1 MHYLLLNK
9 DTVWLAFHCETNE
22 YMETAAQEDVWYT
35 AQRPFGYTNLTDFL
49 ERRKAPKHRA
59 HIAALLKEYGCD
71 TLEGYLNVTHALSL
85 NDTFWVKPEASGLC
99 WADVSLYRNPFDEL
113 VSAAAFDGR
122 PGGTSLSSTSP
133 EFGTDGYFAKCWVRE
148 GQDIFL
154 YKCGS
159 DTFEVEPLS
168 EFLATQVAEQICPE
182 VVRYDLDFY
191 HDRLVSKCRLFT
203 SEQLGLVKAHDILP
217 QRERSISG
225 ILRRFEELGFGDEF
239 RRMCVLD
246 ALILNV
252 DRHLGNFGVLVD
264 NQTLQIQRMAPVF
277 DHNRSLLFDMDQSQL
292 ENLPWCIGTC
302 KPRIGTDFIATA
314 RGMLTPEIRRDVE
327 ELREFSFRQHPE
339 IRADQARL
347 DALGAVVRSQTA
359 RILELFR

>member
-1 MHYLLLNK
+1 MQYLLMNQ
-9 DTVWLAFHCETNE
+9 DTPWLLF
-22 YMETAAQEDVWYT
+22 T
-35 AQRPFGYTNLTDFL
+35 AQKNEFDEVECCELEWYSPKRPYGYYDLTDYL
-49 ERRKAPKHRA
+49 RGRQAPKHRK
-59 HIAALLKEYGCD
+59 HITELLERYGCND
-71 TLEGYLNVTHALSL
+71 LEGFLNITHALSL
-85 NDTFWVKPEASGLC
+85 NDTFWVKPEDSGLC

-148 GQDIFL
+148 GQNILL

-168 EFLATQVAEQICPE
+168 EFLATQVAERVCPE
-182 VVRYDLDFY
+182 VVRYDLGFY

-203 SEQLGLVKAHDILP
+203 SEQLGLVKAHDMLP

-264 NQTLQIQRMAPVF
+264 NQTLEIQRMAPVF
-277 DHNRSLLFDMDQSQL
+277 DHNRSLLFDMDQAQL

-314 RGMLTPEIRRDVE
+314 RGMLTPEIRRDME
-327 ELREFSFRQHPE
+327 GLREFSFRQPPE

-347 DALGAVVRSQTA
+347 DALGAIFRSQA
-359 RILELFR
+359 ERILE

>member
-1 MHYLLLNK
+1 MNYLLMNR
-9 DTVWLAFHCETNE
+9 DMPWLLFT
-22 YMETAAQEDVWYT
+22 
-35 AQRPFGYTNLTDFL
+35 L
-49 ERRKAPKHRA
+49 ERNVFEEVECHELSWFSGKHPYGYDSLADYLHRRQAPKHRK
-59 HIAALLKEYGCD
+59 HIPELFSQYGCD
-71 TLEGYLNVTHALSL
+71 NLEGFLNITHALSL
-85 NDTFWVKPEASGLC
+85 NDTFWVKPEDSGLC
-99 WADVSLYRNPFDEL
+99 WADVSLYRSPFDEL

-168 EFLATQVAEQICPE
+168 EFLATQVAERVCPE
-182 VVRYDLDFY
+182 VVRYDLGFY

-203 SEQLGLVKAHDILP
+203 SEQLGLVKAHDMLP
-217 QRERSISG
+217 QRERSISR

-277 DHNRSLLFDMDQSQL
+277 DHNRSLLFDMDQAQL

-302 KPRIGTDFIATA
+302 KPRIGTDFVATA
-314 RGMLTPEIRRDVE
+314 RGMLTPEICRDVE
-327 ELREFSFRQHPE
+327 ELREFSFRQHSE
-339 IRADQARL
+339 IRADQVRL
-347 DALGAVVRSQTA
+347 DALSAVVRSQA
-359 RILELFR
+359 ERILE

>member
-1 MHYLLLNK
+1 MQYLLMNQ
-9 DTVWLAFHCETNE
+9 DMPWLLFSAQKNE
-22 YMETAAQEDVWYT
+22 FDEVECYELEWYSPK
-35 AQRPFGYTNLTDFL
+35 RPYGYYDLTDYL
-49 ERRKAPKHRA
+49 RGRRAPKHRK
-59 HIAALLKEYGCD
+59 HITELLERYGCND
-71 TLEGYLNVTHALSL
+71 LEGFLTVTHALSL
-85 NDTFWVKPEASGLC
+85 NDTFWVKAEGSSLC
-99 WADVSLYRNPFDEL
+99 WNEVSLYRNPFDEL

-148 GQDIFL
+148 GQDILL

-168 EFLATQVAEQICPE
+168 EFLAVQVAKKLCPDA
-182 VVRYDLDFY
+182 VDYDLDFY
-191 HDRLVSKCRLFT
+191 HDHLVSKCRLFT
-203 SEQLGLVKAHDILP
+203 SEQLGLVKAHDVLS

-225 ILRRFEELGFGDEF
+225 ILRRFEALGFGNAF

-264 NQTLQIQRMAPVF
+264 NQTMEIQRMAPVF
-277 DHNRSLLFDMDQSQL
+277 DHNRSLLFDMDSEQL
-292 ENLPWCIGTC
+292 QNIRWCIGTC

-314 RGMLTPEIRRDVE
+314 RGMLTPEIHRDVE
-327 ELREFSFRQHPE
+327 ALRDFSFRQHPE
-339 IRADQARL
+339 FPAEQQRL
-347 DALGAVVRSQTA
+347 DALGAVVRMQA
-359 RILELFR
+359 AKILE

>member
-1 MHYLLLNK
+1 MQYLLMNQ
-9 DTVWLAFHCETNE
+9 DTPWLLF
-22 YMETAAQEDVWYT
+22 T
-35 AQRPFGYTNLTDFL
+35 AQKNEFDEVECCELEWYSPKRPYGYYDLTDYL
-49 ERRKAPKHRA
+49 RGRQAPKHRK
-59 HIAALLKEYGCD
+59 HITELLERYGCND
-71 TLEGYLNVTHALSL
+71 LEGFLNITHALSL
-85 NDTFWVKPEASGLC
+85 NDTFWVKPEASSLC

-148 GQDIFL
+148 GQDILL

-168 EFLATQVAEQICPE
+168 EFLATQVAERICPE
-182 VVRYDLDFY
+182 VVCYDLDYY

-246 ALILNV
+246 AHQV
-252 DRHLGNFGVLVD
+252 KAQCDAVFHAGDLGKA
-264 NQTLQIQRMAPVF
+264 QIQTERRGKRQQHDQR
-277 DHNRSLLFDMDQSQL
+277 DHDHIGNDTLFHVVSVPPILFAQL
-292 ENLPWCIGTC
+292 GYI
-302 KPRIGTDFIATA
+302 IS
-314 RGMLTPEIRRDVE
+314 
-327 ELREFSFRQHPE
+327 SF
-339 IRADQARL
+339 
-347 DALGAVVRSQTA
+347 
-359 RILELFR
+359 